1 MSEYDVS
8 YTETTYYL
16 TKRIQAKTEKEAR
29 EKFTEMLEG
38 GNVEVNKTDLQDL
51 RVEEIK

>member
-8 YTETTYYL
+8 YTETVYYL
-16 TKRIQAKTEKEAR
+16 TKRIQAKTEEEAR
-29 EKFTEMLEG
+29 KKFIEMLNG